1 MGSLLAPEQTYIYCG
16 DGLGVPGLP
25 HTLTG
30 AEAEQLGLAELLQ
43 TALETGTHKPAEA

>member
-1 MGSLLAPEQTYIYCG
+1 MSPLLPDQVYIFCG

-25 HTLTG
+25 HVLTG

-43 TALETGTHKPAEA
+43 AALVTGTHQPAEA